1 MVLFDSGLTTDHRP
15 ESDLCGG
22 YKMTIEVKEKGS
34 RQFYKE
40 VVNILTQYRQLLYR
54 PEDKLR
60 DNFTRYI
67 LLTIA
72 MVLICAMSIYG
83 GINSSFNAMKI
94 LTAVFAG
101 VAAAATAVI
110 LVRMNKT
117 VDDYLADDRPSV
129 VTLDENGV
137 EIEKTG
143 AQAVRLAWDNVA
155 FVRTFVES
163 TSFFSKD
170 LSGIVLSVDNNYRK
184 EIMDYIKSNNIDVK
198 VVR

>member
-1 MVLFDSGLTTDHRP
+1 
-15 ESDLCGG
+15 
-22 YKMTIEVKEKGS
+22 MTIEVKEKGT

-40 VVNILTQYRQLLYR
+40 VVNILTQYRQLLYK
-54 PEDKLR
+54 PEDKLK

-67 LLTIA
+67 FLTIA
-72 MVLICAMSIYG
+72 MVLICLMSLYG
-83 GINSSFNAMKI
+83 GITGSFTVTKI

-101 VAAAATAVI
+101 VAAAATAVNI
-110 LVRMNKT
+110 FRMKKM
-117 VDDYLADDRPSV
+117 VDGYLADDRPSI

-143 AQAVRLAWDNVA
+143 SQAVRLAWDNVA
-155 FVRTFVES
+155 FVRSFVES

-170 LSGIVLSVDNNYRK
+170 LSGIVLSVTNDYRK
-184 EIMDYIKSNNIDVK
+184 EIMEYIKSNNIDVK

>member
-1 MVLFDSGLTTDHRP
+1 
-15 ESDLCGG
+15 
-22 YKMTIEVKEKGS
+22 MTIEVKEKGS
-34 RQFYKE
+34 RQFYKV

-54 PEDKLR
+54 PEDKLK

-67 LLTIA
+67 FLTIA
-72 MVLICAMSIYG
+72 MVLICLMSLYG
-83 GINSSFNAMKI
+83 GITGSFTVTKI

-101 VAAAATAVI
+101 VAAAATAVNI
-110 LVRMNKT
+110 FRMKKM
-117 VDDYLADDRPSV
+117 VDGYLADDRPSI

-143 AQAVRLAWDNVA
+143 SQAVRLAWDNVA
-155 FVRTFVES
+155 FVRSFVES

-170 LSGIVLSVDNNYRK
+170 LSGIVLSVTNDYRK
-184 EIMDYIKSNNIDVK
+184 EIMEYIKSNNIDVK

>member
-1 MVLFDSGLTTDHRP
+1 
-15 ESDLCGG
+15 
-22 YKMTIEVKEKGS
+22 MTIEVKEKGS

-40 VVNILTQYRQLLYR
+40 VVNIVTQYRQLLYR

-72 MVLICAMSIYG
+72 MALICAMSIYG

-110 LVRMNKT
+110 LVRMKKV

-184 EIMDYIKSNNIDVK
+184 ETMDYIKSNNIDVK